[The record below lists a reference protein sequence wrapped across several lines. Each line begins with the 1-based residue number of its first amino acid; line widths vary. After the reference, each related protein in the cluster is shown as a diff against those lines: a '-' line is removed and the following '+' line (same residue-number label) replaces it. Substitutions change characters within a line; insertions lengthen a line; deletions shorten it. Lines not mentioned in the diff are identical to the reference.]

1 MAKKLGRK
9 ATVLIDGKIACFA
22 RTKTLNIANNQI
34 DVSTDC
40 DDEWDTYLAE
50 AANINWTLDIEG
62 LYEEDDTATDSVT
75 ITDKALSEDSTV
87 AIIIDYGTYTRT
99 GTAKVVS
106 VSEGFPH
113 REATTFTATLQGT
126 GALIKTGS

>member
-9 ATVLIDGKIACFA
+9 ITVSIDGEIACFA

-40 DDEWDTYLAE
+40 DDEWDSYLAE

-62 LYEEDDTATDSVT
+62 LYEDDETKDSVT

-99 GTAKVVS
+99 GTAKVTS

-113 REATTFTATLQGT
+113 REAITFTATYRVL
-126 GALIKTGS
+126 AS

>member
-9 ATVLIDGKIACFA
+9 VTVSIDGKIACSA

-62 LYEEDDTATDSVT
+62 LYEDDETKGSVT
-75 ITDKALSEDSTV
+75 ITDKVSSEDSTV

-106 VSEGFPH
+106 VTEGHPH
-113 REATTFTATLQGT
+113 REASTFTATLQGT
-126 GALIKTGS
+126 GELIKTGS

>member
-9 ATVLIDGKIACFA
+9 ITISIDGENACFA

-40 DDEWDTYLAE
+40 DDEWDAYLAE
-50 AANINWTLDIEG
+50 AANINWTLDVEG
-62 LYEEDDTATDSVT
+62 LYEDDASVT

-87 AIIIDYGTYTRT
+87 EIIIDYGTYTRT
-99 GTAKVVS
+99 GTAKVIS

-113 REATTFTATLQGT
+113 REAITFTATLQGT
-126 GALIKTGS
+126 GELIKTGS

>member
-9 ATVLIDGKIACFA
+9 ITISIDGEIACFA

-40 DDEWDTYLAE
+40 DDEWDVYLAE
-50 AANINWTLDIEG
+50 AANINWTLDVEG
-62 LYEEDDTATDSVT
+62 LYEDEASVT

-99 GTAKVVS
+99 GTAKVTS

-113 REATTFTATLQGT
+113 REAVTFTASLQGT
-126 GALIKTGS
+126 GELIKTGS